1 MILEFENY
9 LLLFNIGLNL
19 LYNDEVDFMVLDR
32 VILKKILVIFV
43 MRKESFLV
51 REKFKEK
58 WEMFGRYFDDYD
70 SYEDDFDDESFV
82 KEFIIWRFLWWEF
95 WMFER
100 VWLVLRLLF
109 DLLLKYWLCF
119 KKVFIRRDLFVLYRS
134 VYGIN
139 RGKLFLFDFFCC
151 IVIFDMIFIN
161 IRFFNF
167 ELSK

>member
-1 MILEFENY
+1 MILEFENF

-58 WEMFGRYFDDYD
+58 GEMFGRYFDDYD

-82 KEFIIWRFLWWEF
+82 KEFII
-95 WMFER
+95 
-100 VWLVLRLLF
+100 
-109 DLLLKYWLCF
+109 
-119 KKVFIRRDLFVLYRS
+119 
-134 VYGIN
+134 
-139 RGKLFLFDFFCC
+139 
-151 IVIFDMIFIN
+151 
-161 IRFFNF
+161 
-167 ELSK
+167 